1 MGTCKGSVDIP
12 GRVAPWALP
21 LCLCKHDTCY
31 LLVELCSKVASQS
44 FFLLLAFGSIW
55 SWGKSNPALAS
66 NRPTLAR
73 GFLPVGRQCHPVIP
87 ETPRSCGILSFEYIS
102 KK

>member
-31 LLVELCSKVASQS
+31 LLVELCSKVPSQS
-44 FFLLLAFGSIW
+44 FFS
-55 SWGKSNPALAS
+55 AL
-66 NRPTLAR
+66 
-73 GFLPVGRQCHPVIP
+73 GIRQYLELGEI
-87 ETPRSCGILSFEYIS
+87 
-102 KK
+102 